1 MGQRLYIDDQE
12 FSRTNQRQG
21 SSSSRTSKKPWQE
34 IKIPSPNHIIGKL
47 QTWNLRAA
55 SENRQGMTIK
65 LRAEFAIS
73 TMKA

>member
-1 MGQRLYIDDQE
+1 MTKNFLELIKDRAPQVQE
-12 FSRTNQRQG
+12 PQ
-21 SSSSRTSKKPWQE
+21 KKPWQE

-55 SENRQGMTIK
+55 SEKRQGMTIK